1 MSDEESEYLSLYE
14 SNLIPLRVCLVGLT
28 WGLHDYF
35 VTLEDEVR
43 HIWPQRLNFAKFMFL
58 WIRYYTLALLVFDVV
73 QIHVFALPGVTSDN
87 LCVAMDSI
95 IRVVGAISL
104 WSVEIIMQ
112 LRIYALFNCSKR
124 VAITNCILFLGSIAG
139 FIYIL
144 VHNAQRRRAVISTAI
159 TLPLPGC
166 PSIHSGIEWAQWVPA
181 TIYEGILF
189 GYALY
194 KTIKSQA
201 ARLRNG
207 VHISLHTLLLR
218 DNLLY
223 FFSITCILVFNNLMV
238 VGVTHIPWFSYGPFH
253 AAVGILTTRMILNVR
268 KAASRTS
275 FISGAERDIPVIT
288 RDLPF
293 PDTIPDTIASWIVA
307 QNSQLP
313 SSFDHLDHDEFPLGS
328 RGVTN
333 HVHE

>member
-1 MSDEESEYLSLYE
+1 MSDEESEYLALYK
-14 SNLIPLRVCLVGLT
+14 SNLIPLHVCLVGLT

-73 QIHVFALPGVTSDN
+73 QIHVFAIPGVTSDN

-112 LRIYALFNCSKR
+112 LRIYALFSCSKR
-124 VAITNCILFLGSIAG
+124 VALTNCVLFLGSIAG
-139 FIYIL
+139 FLYIL
-144 VHNAQRRRAVISTAI
+144 VHNAQRRRAVIASAI
-159 TLPLPGC
+159 ALPLPGC
-166 PSIHSGIEWAQWVPA
+166 PSVHSGIEWAQWVPA
-181 TIYEGILF
+181 TIYEIILF

-194 KTIKSQA
+194 KTIKSNA
-201 ARLRNG
+201 TRLRG
-207 VHISLHTLLLR
+207 GQISLHSLLLR
-218 DNLLY
+218 DNLFY
-223 FFSITCILVFNNLMV
+223 FFGIACILIFNNLMV

-253 AAVGILTTRMILNVR
+253 AAVGILTARMILNVR

-275 FISGAERDIPVIT
+275 FVSRVERDASVAATNP
-288 RDLPF
+288 RF
-293 PDTIPDTIASWIVA
+293 PDTVANWIVA
-307 QNSQLP
+307 QNTRFT
-313 SSFDHLDHDEFPLGS
+313 SSFDRVHEESFPLGNRS
-328 RGVTN
+328 FTYGQTGTL
-333 HVHE
+333 

>member
-14 SNLIPLRVCLVGLT
+14 SNLTPLRVCLVALT

-35 VTLEDEVR
+35 VTLEDEV
-43 HIWPQRLNFAKFMFL
+43 HHVWPQRFNFAKFMFL
-58 WIRYYTLALLVFDVV
+58 WIRYYTLALLMFDVI
-73 QIHVFALPGVTSDN
+73 QIHVFAVPGVTSDN

-124 VAITNCILFLGSIAG
+124 VAITNSILFLASIAG
-139 FIYIL
+139 FLWIL
-144 VHNAQRRRAVISTAI
+144 VYNAQRRRAVIASAI
-159 TLPLPGC
+159 SLPLPGC

-194 KTIKSQA
+194 KTIKSHA
-201 ARLRNG
+201 IRLRNG
-207 VHISLHTLLLR
+207 IHISLHSLLLR
-218 DNLLY
+218 DNLVY
-223 FFSITCILVFNNLMV
+223 FFGIACILVFNNLMV

-253 AAVGILTTRMILNVR
+253 AAVGILTTRMFLNVR
-268 KAASRTS
+268 KAANRTS
-275 FISGAERDIPVIT
+275 FASGAERNVPEVIS
-288 RDLPF
+288 DSPF
-293 PDTIPDTIASWIVA
+293 PDNVASWIVA

-313 SSFDHLDHDEFPLGS
+313 SSLDRPHQDCFAMEH

-333 HVHE
+333 HA

>member
-1 MSDEESEYLSLYE
+1 MSDEESEYLSLYR

-35 VTLEDEVR
+35 ITLDDEIR

-58 WIRYYTLALLVFDVV
+58 FIRYYTLALLMFDVV
-73 QIHVFALPGVTSDN
+73 QIHVFSIPGVTSDN

-124 VAITNCILFLGSIAG
+124 VAIANSVLFLASIAG

-144 VHNAQRRRAVISTAI
+144 VHNAERRRAVIASAI
-159 TLPLPGC
+159 ALPLPGC

-181 TIYEGILF
+181 TIYEVILF
-189 GYALY
+189 IYALY
-194 KTIKSQA
+194 KTIKS

-207 VHISLHTLLLR
+207 VRISLHTLLLR

-223 FFSITCILVFNNLMV
+223 FFGIACILIFNNLMV
-238 VGVTHIPWFSYGPFH
+238 VGVTHIPWFSYAPFH

-275 FISGAERDIPVIT
+275 YISRRE
-288 RDLPF
+288 RDLPVLSRDPVY
-293 PDTIPDTIASWIVA
+293 PDTIPDSMASWMVA
-307 QNSQLP
+307 QNSRLP
-313 SSFDHLDHDEFPLGS
+313 SSYDHLDDDSDSFPTT
-328 RGVTN
+328 TN
-333 HVHE
+333 TQA